1 MTRYDL
7 TGRTVV
13 LTGSTGG
20 LGAALAQA
28 LRARGAN
35 LALLD
40 LNLEA
45 SAAQARALGGATA
58 ARGWRADVRDLASLQ
73 TAMAQ
78 AAAHFGRI
86 DVVIANA
93 GIDTMAPMATL
104 DPAAFE
110 RVIDVNLTGVWRTF
124 RAALPYVEQQQGY
137 LLAVSSMAAFV
148 HSPLQASYTASKAG
162 VWALCDSIRLEL
174 RHLGVG
180 VGSAHPTFVKTPLM
194 DDVVADP
201 AGQMLWAGNDKGLW
215 KMVPLSTVVTGIV
228 TGIERRAELIV
239 VPKTLTLT
247 AKAPGLFRPIIER
260 LGFRGSTIARA
271 IELASSS
278 GWHDS
283 QALHRHDSGSATTA
297 PRLTQQRKTGSPTT
311 GRPAHSKRNSG
322 SHPAQ
327 YA

>member
-7 TGRTVV
+7 TGRTVAI
-13 LTGSTGG
+13 TGSTGG
-20 LGAALAQA
+20 LGTALAQA

-35 LALLD
+35 LVLLD
-40 LNLEA
+40 LNPEA
-45 SAAQARALGGATA
+45 TQAQARALGGATV

-73 TAMAQ
+73 AAMAE

-86 DVVIANA
+86 DIVIANA
-93 GIDTMAPMATL
+93 GIDTMAPMASL
-104 DPAAFE
+104 DRQAFD
-110 RVIDVNLTGVWRTF
+110 RVIDVNLSGVWRTF
-124 RAALPYVEQQQGY
+124 RAGLPYVQRHGGY

-162 VWALCDSIRLEL
+162 VWAMCDSIRLEV

-180 VGSAHPTFVKTPLM
+180 VGSVHPTFFKTPLM

-201 AGQMLWAGNDKGLW
+201 AGKVLWGGNARGLW
-215 KMVPLSTVVTGIV
+215 KMIGLPAVITGIV
-228 TGIERRAELIV
+228 KGIERRADFIV
-239 VPKTLTLT
+239 VPKALTLT

-260 LGFRGSTIARA
+260 LGFRGPTITRA

-283 QALHRHDSGSATTA
+283 QALRRHEAA
-297 PRLTQQRKTGSPTT
+297 
-311 GRPAHSKRNSG
+311 RPLAAG
-322 SHPAQ
+322 
-327 YA
+327 

>member
-7 TGRTVV
+7 AGRTVV

-35 LALLD
+35 LALFDLD
-40 LNLEA
+40 AEA
-45 SAAQARALGGATA
+45 CAAQAQALGGPTV
-58 ARGWRADVRDLASLQ
+58 ARGRHADVRDLAGLQ
-73 TAMAQ
+73 TAMVE
-78 AAAHFGRI
+78 AAEHFGRI

-162 VWALCDSIRLEL
+162 VWALCDSVRLEL

-180 VGSAHPTFVKTPLM
+180 VGSAHPTFFTTPLM

-201 AGQMLWAGNDKGLW
+201 AGRMLWGGNDKGLW
-215 KMVPLSTVVTGIV
+215 KMVPLSAVVTGIV
-228 TGIERRAELIV
+228 SGIERRAELIV
-239 VPKTLTLT
+239 VPKTLTPT
-247 AKAPGLFRPIIER
+247 AKAPGIFRPILER
-260 LGFRGSTIARA
+260 LGFRGSTIAQA
-271 IELASSS
+271 IELAASS
-278 GWHDS
+278 GWNDS
-283 QALHRHDSGSATTA
+283 RALHRHDSGSCTA
-297 PRLTQQRKTGSPTT
+297 DAVGEPDQPSNAGTVS
-311 GRPAHSKRNSG
+311 A
-322 SHPAQ
+322 AV
-327 YA
+327 